1 MLKQVQIAIV
11 PTGAS
16 AYHRY
21 KAEWVTNSCI
31 LLNSSDVGS
40 LVIDISEGCR
50 IYTAKVKEDKV
61 VLYDEEWNQV
71 GREIEI
77 K

>member
-1 MLKQVQIAIV
+1 MF
-11 PTGAS
+11 S
-16 AYHRY
+16 RRY
-21 KAEWVTNSCI
+21 
-31 LLNSSDVGS
+31 LNDYSVYRSNYWQRVSSDVGS

-50 IYTAKVKEDKV
+50 IYTAKVKKDGGSDKV
-61 VLYDEEWNQV
+61 VLYDEEWNHV